1 MSLGIAYL
9 HRAMQ
14 RQSDNRHHQI
24 AQGLACLKLY
34 RDHRGPC
41 QEVEYNL
48 GRAFHYLSARWLF
61 RTGAD
66 RSDIH
71 HHAILHYERVLD
83 LAAAEREPVFETDE
97 PAPPSPA
104 DFSREA
110 AYNLSQLFLTLGWS
124 DRARALSQRWLSF

>member
-48 GRAFHYLSARWLF
+48 GRAFHYLSA
-61 RTGAD
+61 
-66 RSDIH
+66 S
-71 HHAILHYERVLD
+71 
-83 LAAAEREPVFETDE
+83 
-97 PAPPSPA
+97 
-104 DFSREA
+104 
-110 AYNLSQLFLTLGWS
+110 
-124 DRARALSQRWLSF
+124 